1 MNLNRQ
7 SQKRKGFTLI
17 ELIMTLVVVG
27 IISLP
32 LAILLVRHV
41 QSTFQSNDYA
51 MATGL
56 GQFEMERIKKTPYV
70 NIALGTTTLNNYQGY
85 NYTVDRIVALVP
97 GGNAQESL
105 KQVTI
110 TVKRS
115 GSLTILVSFTTYI
128 AQNVLYG
135 V

>member
-1 MNLNRQ
+1 MRRP
-7 SQKRKGFTLI
+7 QKSRGFTLI

-27 IISLP
+27 IIAVPLSL
-32 LAILLVRHV
+32 LLMRHV
-41 QSTFQSNDYA
+41 QSTFQSNDYT

-56 GQFEMERIKKTPYV
+56 GRYEMEKVKKMPYA
-70 NIALGTTTLNNYQGY
+70 NITIGTTTVNNYLGY

-97 GGNAQESL
+97 GGTPPETM

-115 GSLTILVSFTTYI
+115 GSPTVLVSFVTYI

-135 V
+135 L